1 MGLFGGKAP
10 ELSIQLERADGVYY
24 AGETVRARV
33 NVAAEDGAKFRE
45 IRAGLLLEEKYQR
58 IERHR
63 DSDGDISHNHVWRTT
78 EHWAAR
84 EQLAASEVSKGFR
97 QAYDFEWRVPDAPNP
112 TCQGKIVAARW
123 LVKATVDRKLARD
136 VNAEAPLYVVAPSP
150 AHATPG
156 GQFSQENSAPDVVM
170 MRFELPRIEYVQ
182 GENVAGRLHVEPRQ
196 DLSPR
201 AVRVSLQRR
210 EVVPG
215 GDRTNVETVV
225 EAQHD
230 YAAQLSAGRPAS
242 FDFNFAVPA
251 QWCPS
256 YQSANA
262 HVEWR
267 VEATLDLTLK
277 RDIHAWQ
284 ALRVYNG
291 AARFG
296 QAPQE
301 THVAQAQTPV
311 EMPAMPAPDFCR
323 NCGGALAPGALFCGN
338 CGSQVA
344 RG

>member
-10 ELSIQLERADGVYY
+10 ELSIELERADGVYY
-24 AGETVRARV
+24 AGEAVRARV
-33 NVAAEDGAKFRE
+33 TVTAEDGGTFRE

-58 IERHR
+58 VERR
-63 DSDGDISHNHVWRTT
+63 YSGKGQSHYVHVWRTT

-84 EQLAASEVSKGFR
+84 EQLAAGEVPKGFR
-97 QAYDFEWRVPDAPNP
+97 QTYDFEWRVPDAPPP
-112 TCQGKIVAARW
+112 TCQGKIVQARW

-150 AHATPG
+150 PHATPG
-156 GQFSQENSAPDVVM
+156 GRFSQENSAPDVVI

-182 GENVAGRLHVEPRQ
+182 GENVSGRLHVEPRQ

-215 GDRTNVETVV
+215 GDRANAETVV

-230 YAAQLSAGRPAS
+230 YPAQLYAGRAAS
-242 FDFNFAVPA
+242 FDFTFAVPA
-251 QWCPS
+251 KWCPS
-256 YQSANA
+256 YQSVNA
-262 HVEWR
+262 RVDWR
-267 VEATLDLTLK
+267 VEATLDLAWK
-277 RDIHAWQ
+277 RDVHAWQ
-284 ALRVYNG
+284 GLRVYNG
-291 AARFG
+291 ASRFG

-301 THVAQAQTPV
+301 THVAQSRSPV
-311 EMPAMPAPDFCR
+311 EMPAPNFCR

-338 CGSQVA
+338 CGAQVA
-344 RG
+344 GG